1 MKIFRILMV
10 SISFFVMSCAD
21 DVVDK
26 ENTVSEKT
34 APVLKSPGD
43 DFSMVLSL
51 ANANNLATTFVW
63 DYAEYDGAPVAINY
77 GIEFDAA
84 GTNFASPTVVATSID
99 KFKEFKVS
107 ELNQAA
113 LDAGFPPFQESSID
127 VRIRSTL
134 GTTGAIMP
142 QYSNHYTIKLTPYP
156 AWPNWG
162 IIGSA
167 TPTGWD
173 SDTNLEYDLATKTY
187 FITMDLVVGAFKFR
201 LDDSWSTNFG
211 DDGNNLSLDPG
222 GADIPVTVAG
232 TYLIK
237 VNFGN
242 EEAGGIPAKSY
253 TITLQ

>member
-1 MKIFRILMV
+1 MKIFRILML
-10 SISFFVMSCAD
+10 SISFLVLSCAD
-21 DVVDK
+21 DVADTK
-26 ENTVSEKT
+26 NTVNEKT

-51 ANANNLATTFVW
+51 ANADNLAATFVW

-77 GIEFDAA
+77 SIEFDTA
-84 GTNFASPTVVATSID
+84 GTSFASPTVIATSID

-113 LDAGFPPFQESSID
+113 LDAGFPPFEESSID
-127 VRIRSTL
+127 IRIKSTL
-134 GTTGAIMP
+134 GTAGVVMP
-142 QYSNHYTIKLTPYP
+142 QYSNHFTIKLTPYP

-167 TPTGWD
+167 TPTAWD
-173 SDTNLEYDLATKTY
+173 SDTNLNYDLSTKIY
-187 FITMDLVVGAFKFR
+187 FITMDLIVGEFKFR
-201 LDDSWSTNFG
+201 LDDGWDTNFG
-211 DDGNNLSLDPG
+211 DDGNNLSLDAG
-222 GADIPVTVAG
+222 GANIPVAVAG

-237 VNFGN
+237 VNFGT
-242 EEAGGIPAKSY
+242 EVSDGIPAKSY

>member
-77 GIEFDAA
+77 GIEFDVA
-84 GTNFASPTVVATSID
+84 GINFASPTVVATSIY
-99 KFKEFKVS
+99 KFKEFNLS

-113 LDAGFPPFQESSID
+113 LDAGFPPFQ
-127 VRIRSTL
+127 
-134 GTTGAIMP
+134 
-142 QYSNHYTIKLTPYP
+142 
-156 AWPNWG
+156 
-162 IIGSA
+162 
-167 TPTGWD
+167 
-173 SDTNLEYDLATKTY
+173 
-187 FITMDLVVGAFKFR
+187 
-201 LDDSWSTNFG
+201 
-211 DDGNNLSLDPG
+211 
-222 GADIPVTVAG
+222 
-232 TYLIK
+232 
-237 VNFGN
+237 
-242 EEAGGIPAKSY
+242 
-253 TITLQ
+253 